1 MSSAVPPNPQSPAE
15 LALFYR
21 RYGGVV
27 LRRARRLLGSDQAA
41 QDVCQEVFIRL
52 LRARPNFAEASPVTW
67 LYRVTTNL
75 CLNVMRDERRR
86 RRGERGAP
94 APSPP
99 ALQLSLSLL
108 LQGIAPPLHE
118 LAVYYYVDQMSQ
130 DEIAL
135 VLGVSQRTV
144 SSRLREFRGA
154 LQSAWGMHGARAA
167 EVENGATRAAAK
179 ESP

>member
-1 MSSAVPPNPQSPAE
+1 MTGQASPQTPAE

-27 LRRARRLLGSDQAA
+27 LRRARRLLGSDEAA
-41 QDVCQEVFIRL
+41 QDACQEVFIRL
-52 LRARPNFAEASPVTW
+52 LRARPNFAQASPVTW

-75 CLNVMRDERRR
+75 CLNVMRAERRR
-86 RRGERGAP
+86 RRGERSAPVLSAP
-94 APSPP
+94 AP
-99 ALQLSLSLL
+99 QQSLALL
-108 LQGIAPPLHE
+108 LQGIAEHLHE
-118 LAVYYYVDQMSQ
+118 LAIYYYLDQMSQ

-154 LQSAWGMHGARAA
+154 LERAWDLRGASPA
-167 EVENGATRAAAK
+167 EVDGAPVAAK
-179 ESP
+179 EAP